1 MDWAT
6 GLEIAGKLGIGALFL
21 AMYLVTIG
29 MLIKNMKEQQ
39 KDTKE
44 MMQKVITALESSTTT
59 IQRFGQLL
67 DHVNT
72 AVDNLSRQT
81 NEFVAYLRGRDSR
94 RE

>member
-1 MDWAT
+1 MDVAT

-39 KDTKE
+39 KETKE
-44 MMQKVITALESSTTT
+44 MTQKVITALEASTTT
-59 IQRFGQLL
+59 VQQCVKVL
-67 DHVNT
+67 DHVNS

-81 NEFVAYLRGRDSR
+81 TEFVAYLRGRDSR